1 MKKMYFLILIAG
13 IFINSSGQGQIKSNN
28 NSKVNVSGYGQID
41 YNQDL
46 NKNTGNNGT
55 LDVHRL
61 VMLFGYQF
69 NKRTSFITE
78 IEYEHVKE
86 VFIEQA
92 HLNYRIASGLNFRG
106 GLILIPMGI
115 INEYHEPPTFNGV
128 ERPNVDNK
136 IVPTTWREIGAG
148 FYGNL
153 NNLSLKYQLYLVN
166 GFSSYNKDGLLKGEN
181 GFRSGRQKGAK
192 SLISYPNLSA
202 KINYFGISG
211 LSLGLSAY
219 LGNTQS
225 SMLHGIDKTDPV
237 KLMQAD
243 STVVGVNMIGL
254 DASYSIKGIGI
265 KGQLIYSSISNT
277 MEYNS
282 FTGKD
287 LGSKMLGHYVELS
300 YDLFNT
306 LDTGEQ
312 KLVPFVR
319 YEKYNTHQDHYDSSL
334 INDLYNRTDL
344 TMGLGWWMAS
354 GAVLKADYQILKS
367 AGNDNS
373 VNRINLG
380 IGIRF

>member
-1 MKKMYFLILIAG
+1 MYFLILIAG